1 MVRVLAHGTWLIWNT
16 ATGQRAASSLD
27 SPRILVGFVLHHTSL
42 CTSTPV
48 WLSVG
53 LRTSQRLSSPSL
65 LECSCWA
72 MRFRLHPLLP
82 LHTVNVICLKSK
94 PLMAITT
101 SSLTQLILL
110 CTLKSFPDSLRCFI
124 VVIGIA
130 RVPTQEFH
138 RTRQCQ
144 CI

>member
-16 ATGQRAASSLD
+16 ATRQKAASYLY

-53 LRTSQRLSSPSL
+53 LRTSQRLCSPSL
-65 LECSCWA
+65 LECLCLA

-82 LHTVNVICLKSK
+82 LHTVNVTCLKSK
-94 PLMAITT
+94 PLMAITN
-101 SSLTQLILL
+101 SSLTQLIPL
-110 CTLKSFPDSLRCFI
+110 CAVESFPDHLQCFV
-124 VVIGIA
+124 VVIGTA
-130 RVPTQEFH
+130 RIPTQEFH

-144 CI
+144 CM